1 MDISCAFATSSDTPA
16 HGRKAVE
23 EYPEE
28 ERHLAIHAG
37 HLVQANPRDEPHVA
51 DLIPLASSMALTGT
65 AEQVAEKVAGLGGQG
80 VTELVYQP
88 AGSGIERELEAFA
101 AAVGLAG

>member
-23 EYPEE
+23 EYPED